1 MLRDSLHIPSVVF
14 CVDKG
19 NRAWQVPGKPKF
31 IGCTRVVDG
40 CVIDSHRPAL
50 QTDGNMLCLLLYPAG
65 AASSGHQEK
74 KPFPIGSQ
82 LSGGGHNPLLLS
94 PASLQLAQLQA
105 QLTLHRLKL
114 AQTAV
119 NSNTAAAATVL
130 NQVLSK
136 VAMSQPLFNQIT
148 SSMVSTPH
156 NHGGGTQLCSGM
168 SVGRFASSGL
178 PFPHQNSALGPL
190 VSGGLGCSGNLQ
202 NQTPGAVG
210 LHPYGGA
217 LSQVSGQHTSG
228 YGNKISLSTN
238 TMFPSD
244 TDRRGQYGFLS
255 GPPNTAGKTG
265 EGPFLPSGAQ
275 SQAGSQGGFQRDF
288 YGSGTQG
295 PQGMGKQ
302 STFSGE
308 QNMNAFQPGVH
319 NDQWQSQVRFPNPTK
334 LEASNQGSAWVT
346 SSQPFHMR
354 GELYN
359 PEEPTPD
366 SKFNSTTGTPY
377 SSNTQ
382 GFVGYQQLQLG
393 EDTPSGGPM
402 PLQPHQVN
410 DFQAVTPAHL
420 PHQCTICEK
429 KVFNLKDWDQ
439 HVKGKLHLQNRALFS
454 EGPALVPAQFS
465 TFSEGCLNS
474 LANNSLAYPSSVNQD
489 VSSAPNSNYLPAAP
503 MRSQPLSGIGFS
515 SPQSGSKFPQ
525 RKSPPGRVVHICN
538 LPEGSCTEND
548 VINLGLP
555 FGKVTNYILMRST
568 HQAFLEMAYVEAAQA
583 MVQYYQQTPATIN
596 DQKLLIRMSKRYKEL
611 QLKKPGKDVDTII
624 QDINSQRERDGMQE
638 VDRYPPERTRSRSP
652 ISRSLS
658 PRSHS
663 PSFTSCSSTHSPL
676 GPSRAEWSNG
686 MGERRA
692 SWDWSPHTRREEERD
707 EACWRNGDEERQ
719 DSWIQDRRKPYLKM
733 VDRVSPR
740 SAEERGVALRGSRER
755 YTRSSPQNPSYSLYR
770 CKEDD
775 FCKKE
780 LKHKSDRPP
789 RPPHQRHEA
798 KTKKR
803 DPEEHHRPRYSDGET
818 QEDTSGA
825 ARTPED
831 RRQASTERGRNKKPH
846 RKLAT
851 EKEEQVSESQVEQQ
865 LQGQAL
871 SPNRKGKRTDEADE
885 DTGKENQTEDGESGN
900 ETEGESWYPRNMEEL
915 VTVDEVGEEEDY
927 IIEPDLPELQEAVEA
942 EYESSEASKT
952 AAGEKATQA
961 HSDVCQVAKG
971 TEIEV
976 ELTPEEH
983 TAVRSSSVASN
994 TSPKDPA
1001 PSSPPHEETTA
1012 RPASHLRDFP
1022 SQEFQAV
1029 FAEVC
1034 SCTDEGGA
1042 GGNSPHPEEAR
1053 RGGRDLGDGSKPL
1066 DILSSCETGKFAMI
1080 AKAVAQE
1087 MESEEERLRE
1097 AQTKDTQLKSPRH
1110 SEAETRKAPSPA
1122 LWDQENVFS
1131 EHSIPL
1137 GVEFVVPRSGFYCK
1151 LCGLFYTSEE
1161 TAKTSHCRSSV
1172 HYRNLQKYLSQLA
1185 EESLHSTHNNTTST
1199 EEPGIVPLFEGVNK
1213 PC

>member
-1 MLRDSLHIPSVVF
+1 
-14 CVDKG
+14 
-19 NRAWQVPGKPKF
+19 
-31 IGCTRVVDG
+31 
-40 CVIDSHRPAL
+40 
-50 QTDGNMLCLLLYPAG
+50 
-65 AASSGHQEK
+65 
-74 KPFPIGSQ
+74 
-82 LSGGGHNPLLLS
+82 
-94 PASLQLAQLQA
+94 
-105 QLTLHRLKL
+105 
-114 AQTAV
+114 
-119 NSNTAAAATVL
+119 
-130 NQVLSK
+130 
-136 VAMSQPLFNQIT
+136 
-148 SSMVSTPH
+148 
-156 NHGGGTQLCSGM
+156 
-168 SVGRFASSGL
+168 
-178 PFPHQNSALGPL
+178 
-190 VSGGLGCSGNLQ
+190 
-202 NQTPGAVG
+202 
-210 LHPYGGA
+210 
-217 LSQVSGQHTSG
+217 
-228 YGNKISLSTN
+228 
-238 TMFPSD
+238 
-244 TDRRGQYGFLS
+244 
-255 GPPNTAGKTG
+255 
-265 EGPFLPSGAQ
+265 
-275 SQAGSQGGFQRDF
+275 
-288 YGSGTQG
+288 
-295 PQGMGKQ
+295 
-302 STFSGE
+302 
-308 QNMNAFQPGVH
+308 
-319 NDQWQSQVRFPNPTK
+319 
-334 LEASNQGSAWVT
+334 
-346 SSQPFHMR
+346 
-354 GELYN
+354 
-359 PEEPTPD
+359 
-366 SKFNSTTGTPY
+366 
-377 SSNTQ
+377 
-382 GFVGYQQLQLG
+382 
-393 EDTPSGGPM
+393 
-402 PLQPHQVN
+402 
-410 DFQAVTPAHL
+410 
-420 PHQCTICEK
+420 
-429 KVFNLKDWDQ
+429 
-439 HVKGKLHLQNRALFS
+439 
-454 EGPALVPAQFS
+454 
-465 TFSEGCLNS
+465 
-474 LANNSLAYPSSVNQD
+474 
-489 VSSAPNSNYLPAAP
+489 
-503 MRSQPLSGIGFS
+503 
-515 SPQSGSKFPQ
+515 
-525 RKSPPGRVVHICN
+525 
-538 LPEGSCTEND
+538 
-548 VINLGLP
+548 
-555 FGKVTNYILMRST
+555 
-568 HQAFLEMAYVEAAQA
+568 MAYVEAAQA

-611 QLKKPGKDVDTII
+611 QLKVNAQALSSHDYSLNALFLKL
-624 QDINSQRERDGMQE
+624 
-638 VDRYPPERTRSRSP
+638 YPPERTRSRSP

-733 VDRVSPR
+733 VDRVP
-740 SAEERGVALRGSRER
+740 LRGSRER

-851 EKEEQVSESQVEQQ
+851 EKEEQVSESQYPTM
-865 LQGQAL
+865 LL
-871 SPNRKGKRTDEADE
+871 SLCV
-885 DTGKENQTEDGESGN
+885 QTEDGESGN

-1087 MESEEERLRE
+1087 MESEEECLRE
-1097 AQTKDTQLKSPRH
+1097 AQTK
-1110 SEAETRKAPSPA
+1110 ETRKAPSPA

-1172 HYRNLQKYLSQLA
+1172 HYRNLQVSAL
-1185 EESLHSTHNNTTST
+1185 
-1199 EEPGIVPLFEGVNK
+1199 
-1213 PC
+1213 